1 MNKTF
6 KNVGEMLDYFAKEK
20 NIQERFVEKLMT
32 AYPQLFP
39 KDADG
44 NPREP
49 DCHVWCPV
57 GWQPMVEELCENLC
71 KVVDKGTIVVQIEQI
86 KEKFGGLRFYYSFQ
100 HPENKAPLDIDRS
113 AMNKITDLIHDA
125 EERSFKICE
134 VTGEDGELRI
144 KGKGY
149 GWLKTLSDGEAGL
162 QGYKTL
168 KEEKNDY

>member
-6 KNVGEMLDYFAKEK
+6 KNVGEMIDKFANDKR
-20 NIQERFVEKLMT
+20 IQERFVEKLMT

-57 GWQPMVEELCENLC
+57 GWQPMVEELCSKLAKIVEEKN
-71 KVVDKGTIVVQIEQI
+71 VVFQIEQI
-86 KEKFGGLRFYYSFQ
+86 KEKFGGLRFYYFY
-100 HPENKAPLDIDRS
+100 NGDRVDEI
-113 AMNKITDLIHDA
+113 ADLIHEA

-134 VTGEDGELRI
+134 VTGEEGELRI

-149 GWLKTLSDGEAGL
+149 GWLKTLSDGEAGR
-162 QGYKTL
+162 QGYETL
-168 KEEKNDY
+168 KEEIERE

>member
-6 KNVGEMLDYFAKEK
+6 KNVGEMLDKFAKDK
-20 NIQERFVEKLMT
+20 RIQERFVEKLMT

-49 DCHVWCPV
+49 DYHVWCPV

-86 KEKFGGLRFYYSFQ
+86 KEKFGGLRFYYFC
-100 HPENKAPLDIDRS
+100 KGDRVDEI
-113 AMNKITDLIHDA
+113 ADLIHEA

-144 KGKGY
+144 KGKDY
-149 GWLKTLSDGEAGL
+149 GWLKTLSDAEAER
-162 QGYKTL
+162 QGYETL
-168 KEEKNDY
+168 KEETND

>member
-1 MNKTF
+1 MSETF
-6 KNVGEMLDYFAKEK
+6 KNVGEMLGYFTKEEM
-20 NIQERFVEKLMT
+20 IQERFVEKLMS

-44 NPREP
+44 KPREP

-57 GWQPMVEELCENLC
+57 GWQPMVEELCANLC
-71 KVVDKGTIVVQIEQI
+71 KIVEEKNVVFQIEQI
-86 KEKFGGLRFYYSFQ
+86 KEKFGGLRFYYFY
-100 HPENKAPLDIDRS
+100 KGDRVDEI
-113 AMNKITDLIHDA
+113 ADLIHEA

-149 GWLKTLSDGEAGL
+149 GWLKTLSDAEAER
-162 QGYKTL
+162 QGYETL
-168 KEEKNDY
+168 KEENND